1 MSKKRVQLHI
11 DSSKEETQSPSAKP
25 SSARKSKLPA
35 IHMVCGGHDF
45 IYKTEGKVTN
55 LYWQEHIRKK
65 DQEDEVID
73 HFLSAMVEV
82 VAQVRDTENTGY
94 GRLIKFIDQDGNERT
109 FTLRF
114 VNISRDCDAIISSLR
129 DRGLFITSSGHS
141 RKLVDFIH
149 NSKVDRKIRTT
160 DLAGW
165 HEGNAFVLPGRTLG
179 FHDEELVFSNENLKL
194 KPFLSQGS
202 LNDWQQNVS
211 RYCVGNNVLAFTV
224 SISLAAPLLNI
235 IHQENGGFNLMG
247 DSSIGKSTALAVST
261 SVFGNPKDAIQ
272 KWNMTINSLEG
283 VAKAYNDFMLPL
295 DEIGQ
300 STANQIGEIV
310 YMLGNGSGKGRAN
323 IHAEARKRVQFR
335 TLFLSNG
342 EKSLEEHMG
351 EASKKVKAG
360 QEVRLVDFPANCEE
374 GYGIYQDIYGF
385 EDSRMFNDMLLLNAK
400 TYHGAAFDAY
410 VDKVITNLE
419 TLPTYLRDF
428 IERFI
433 KYSVPV
439 NASSQV
445 LRIATRFALVAAA
458 GTFATEQGITG
469 WTEGEA
475 LRAVQFCF
483 KKWLNQRGNITQSED
498 YRLIRQV
505 QAFFEANGESRFTKI
520 APCGQDNKLAR
531 DRVGFKEESNNTVRY
546 FVLPNQLD
554 QIVAGF
560 NRTSALKTLVK
571 EGYIIPDSKGKPQ
584 TNKRL
589 PDFDNPKKVYEF
601 SHKVLA
607 EADEEDA
614 DTDDVISEGNM
625 GNEVTAQ

>member
-1 MSKKRVQLHI
+1 MTKKAKQSTTDSSLEKPKSEPVKSESKKNTELPVIEMLYGGYEFLYLTKRDTPALFWREH
-11 DSSKEETQSPSAKP
+11 KEK
-25 SSARKSKLPA
+25 
-35 IHMVCGGHDF
+35 
-45 IYKTEGKVTN
+45 
-55 LYWQEHIRKK
+55 
-65 DQEDEVID
+65 EDID
-73 HFLSAMVEV
+73 HFISAMVEV
-82 VAQVRDTENTGY
+82 VAQVRDTDNTGY
-94 GRLIKFIDQDGNERT
+94 GRQIRFIDQDGNERT

-114 VNISRDCDAIISSLR
+114 ANISRDCDAIISALR
-129 DRGLFITSSGHS
+129 DRGLFITSSGHA

-149 NSKVDRKIRTT
+149 NVKVERKVRTT

-165 HEGNAFVLPGRTLG
+165 HEENTFVLPGRTIG
-179 FHDEELVFSNENLKL
+179 NPVEEIEFSNDNLKL

-202 LNDWQQNVS
+202 LMEWQQHVS

-323 IHAEARKRVQFR
+323 IHAEARKRVHFR

-342 EKSLEEHMG
+342 EKTLEEHMG

-360 QEVRLVDFPANCEE
+360 QEVRLVDFPANCDC
-374 GYGIYQDIYGF
+374 GYGIYQDIYGV
-385 EDSRMFNDMLLLNAK
+385 ESSRKFNDMLLLNAK
-400 TYHGAAFDAY
+400 TYHGSPFDAY
-410 VDKVITNLE
+410 IGHVIANLE
-419 TLPTYLRDF
+419 SLPALLRES

-433 KYSVPV
+433 KKNVPDS
-439 NASSQV
+439 ASSQV

-458 GTFATEQGITG
+458 GTFASQHGITG
-469 WTEGEA
+469 WPEDEA
-475 LRAVQFCF
+475 LRAVEFCF
-483 KKWLNQRGNITQSED
+483 KKWLKQRGNITQSEES
-498 YRLIRQV
+498 RLISQV
-505 QAFFEANGESRFTKI
+505 EKFFEANGESRFTKI
-520 APCGQDNKLAR
+520 NIRGNENTLTR
-531 DRVGFKEESNNTVRY
+531 DRVGFREESDGIVRY

-554 QIVAGF
+554 SIVAGF
-560 NRTSALKTLVK
+560 NKSTAIKTLVK
-571 EGYIIPDSKGKPQ
+571 NGYIIPDKKGKPQ

-589 PDFDNPKKVYEF
+589 PDSKNPKKVYEF
-601 SHKVLA
+601 SNKVLA
-607 EADEEDA
+607 DADEDEA
-614 DTDDVISEGNM
+614 DTDMTIFEGNN
-625 GNEVTAQ
+625 GNKVTE

>member
-1 MSKKRVQLHI
+1 MFEKNKQNDNNSTLAAPVSNPKNSEPKN
-11 DSSKEETQSPSAKP
+11 ETA
-25 SSARKSKLPA
+25 LPV
-35 IHMVCGGHDF
+35 IEMIYGGYEFHY
-45 IYKTEGKVTN
+45 IT
-55 LYWQEHIRKK
+55 KK
-65 DQEDEVID
+65 DAPALFWREHKEKEHID
-73 HFLSAMVEV
+73 HFISAMVEV
-82 VAQVRDTENTGY
+82 VAQMRDIDNTGY
-94 GRLIKFIDQDGNERT
+94 GRQIRYIDQDGNERT

-114 VNISRDCDAIISSLR
+114 ANISRDCDAIISTLR
-129 DRGLFITSSGHS
+129 DRGLFITSSSHA

-149 NSKVDRKIRTT
+149 NVKVDRKIRTT

-165 HEGNAFVLPGRTLG
+165 HEENTFVLPGRTIG
-179 FHDEELVFSNENLKL
+179 NPVEEIVFSNDNLKL
-194 KPFLSQGS
+194 KPILSHGS
-202 LNDWQQNVS
+202 LVDWQQNVS
-211 RYCVGNNVLAFTV
+211 RYCVGNHVLAFTV

-283 VAKAYNDFMLPL
+283 VAKAYNDNMLPL

-360 QEVRLVDFPANCEE
+360 QEVRLVDFPANCDC

-385 EDSRMFNDMLLLNAK
+385 ESSRKFNDMLLLNAK
-400 TYHGAAFDAY
+400 TYHGSPFDAY
-410 VDKVITNLE
+410 IGHVIANMD
-419 TLPTYLRDF
+419 TLTTFLRESIESF
-428 IERFI
+428 IE
-433 KYSVPV
+433 KNVPD

-445 LRIATRFALVAAA
+445 MRIATRFALVAAA
-458 GTFATEQGITG
+458 GTFASQHGITG
-469 WTEGEA
+469 WPEDEA
-475 LRAVQFCF
+475 LRAVEFCF
-483 KKWLNQRGNITQSED
+483 NKWLKQRGNVTQSEEF
-498 YRLIRQV
+498 RVISQV
-505 QAFFEANGESRFTKI
+505 EKFFEANGESRFTKI
-520 APCGQDNKLAR
+520 HTRGNENTLVR
-531 DRVGFKEESNNTVRY
+531 DRVGFSEESGGIVRY

-554 QIVAGF
+554 QIIAGF
-560 NRTSALKTLVK
+560 NKTSAIKILVK
-571 EGYIIPDSKGKPQ
+571 EGYIVPDKHGKPL

-589 PDFDNPKKVYEF
+589 PGAVNSKKIYEF
-601 SHKVLA
+601 SNKVLA
-607 EADEEDA
+607 EAVENET
-614 DTDDVISEGNM
+614 DTDMTISEGNN
-625 GNEVTAQ
+625 GNNVTE